1 MNIVDLLE
9 FILIF
14 VIGICFYL
22 SKAKDMLKKKNEIKN
37 IDFRPLTQEEEKKY
51 RKFSN
56 IVIIECFVVFILVT
70 GIWYYF
76 FQKNGITLIIYI
88 IVTIMCFLPYVLL
101 FFGKPLG
108 IKTGKLTHVKG
119 FGVRS
124 YTVYFNDIEKY
135 ISDIEIFCINHMNV
149 RKNDKCQI
157 VKSSFGFLYAFRDVN
172 AKEKSNEPK
181 LEELS

>member
-56 IVIIECFVVFILVT
+56 IVIIECFVVFILVS
-70 GIWYYF
+70 GFCYYF

-108 IKTGKLTHVKG
+108 IKTGKLT
-119 FGVRS
+119 
-124 YTVYFNDIEKY
+124 
-135 ISDIEIFCINHMNV
+135 
-149 RKNDKCQI
+149 DKCQI

>member
-1 MNIVDLLE
+1 MDIRL
-9 FILIF
+9 ILII
-14 VIGICFYL
+14 VVGILFYM
-22 SKAKDMLKKKNEIKN
+22 SKANDMLKKRGEIKDIN
-37 IDFRPLTQEEEKKY
+37 FRPLTQEELKKY
-51 RKFSN
+51 RKFGN
-56 IVIIECFVVFILVT
+56 IVIIECIGVFILVT

-88 IVTIMCFLPYVLL
+88 IATIMCFLPYILL
-101 FFGKPLG
+101 FFGKPQG
-108 IKTGKLTHVKG
+108 IKAGKLTHVEG
-119 FGVRS
+119 LGVRS

>member
-1 MNIVDLLE
+1 MDIRL
-9 FILIF
+9 ILII
-14 VIGICFYL
+14 VVGILFYM
-22 SKAKDMLKKKNEIKN
+22 SKANDMLKKRGEIKDIN
-37 IDFRPLTQEEEKKY
+37 FRPLTQEELKKY
-51 RKFSN
+51 RKFGN
-56 IVIIECFVVFILVT
+56 IVIIECIGVFILVT

-76 FQKNGITLIIYI
+76 FQKNIITLIIYI

>member
-1 MNIVDLLE
+1 MDIRL
-9 FILIF
+9 ILIF
-14 VIGICFYL
+14 GVGILFYL
-22 SKAKDMLKKKNEIKN
+22 SKAKDMLKKKNEIKGMS
-37 IDFRPLTQEEEKKY
+37 FRPITEEELKKY
-51 RKFSN
+51 RKFGN
-56 IVIIECFVVFILVT
+56 IVIIECFGVFILVS
-70 GIWYYF
+70 GFWYYF
-76 FQKNGITLIIYI
+76 FEKNNINLIMYI
-88 IVTIMCFLPYVLL
+88 IITIMCFVPYALC
-101 FFGKPLG
+101 FFGKPIG

>member
-1 MNIVDLLE
+1 MDIRL
-9 FILIF
+9 ILIF
-14 VIGICFYL
+14 GVGILFYL
-22 SKAKDMLKKKNEIKN
+22 SKAKDMLKKKNEIKGMS
-37 IDFRPLTQEEEKKY
+37 FRPLTEEELKKY
-51 RKFSN
+51 RKFGN
-56 IVIIECFVVFILVT
+56 IVIIECFVVFILVS
-70 GIWYYF
+70 GFWYYF
-76 FQKNGITLIIYI
+76 FQKNIITLIIYI

-119 FGVRS
+119 LGVRS
-124 YTVYFNDIEKY
+124 YTVYFDDIEKY

-149 RKNDKCQI
+149 RKNDKCKV

>member
-56 IVIIECFVVFILVT
+56 IVIIDDNYPCYQSAPL
-70 GIWYYF
+70 
-76 FQKNGITLIIYI
+76 LLLLYI
-88 IVTIMCFLPYVLL
+88 
-101 FFGKPLG
+101 
-108 IKTGKLTHVKG
+108 
-119 FGVRS
+119 
-124 YTVYFNDIEKY
+124 
-135 ISDIEIFCINHMNV
+135 
-149 RKNDKCQI
+149 
-157 VKSSFGFLYAFRDVN
+157 
-172 AKEKSNEPK
+172 
-181 LEELS
+181 

>member
-1 MNIVDLLE
+1 MDIRL
-9 FILIF
+9 ILIF
-14 VIGICFYL
+14 GVGILFYL

-56 IVIIECFVVFILVT
+56 IVIIECFVVFILVS
-70 GIWYYF
+70 GFWYYF
-76 FQKNGITLIIYI
+76 FEKNNINLIMYI
-88 IVTIMCFLPYVLL
+88 IITIMCFVPYALC
-101 FFGKPLG
+101 FFGKPIG
-108 IKTGKLTHVKG
+108 IKTGKLTHVEG
-119 FGVRS
+119 LGVRS
-124 YTVYFNDIEKY
+124 YTVYFDDIEKY

-157 VKSSFGFLYAFRDVN
+157 VKSSFSFLYAFRDVN

>member
-1 MNIVDLLE
+1 M
-9 FILIF
+9 
-14 VIGICFYL
+14 
-22 SKAKDMLKKKNEIKN
+22 
-37 IDFRPLTQEEEKKY
+37 
-51 RKFSN
+51 
-56 IVIIECFVVFILVT
+56 
-70 GIWYYF
+70 
-76 FQKNGITLIIYI
+76 LIIYI